1 MYLFQLLDKMK
12 LCVRGAAGKGGFMQ
26 FKKIFVAIA
35 VVLCVVITGIV
46 YIVSSKDTKAT
57 VFEEN
62 TTTIEVTLPTVVS
75 GEEELIYVYV
85 CGQVNNPGIVTLSKG
100 ARIFEAIQGA
110 GGITENGNP
119 DAINQAKP
127 VEDGQMIYIPM
138 IGEEYTMDSQEEEGD
153 KLVNINTASV
163 SELTTLPGIG
173 ESRANDIISYR
184 DSNGDFKTIEDIM
197 NVPGIKEAAF
207 NRIKDYIKV

>member
-1 MYLFQLLDKMK
+1 MRKGN
-12 LCVRGAAGKGGFMQ
+12 RREGGFMQ
-26 FKKIFVAIA
+26 IKKILMTVAVA
-35 VVLCVVITGIV
+35 VCVVATGIV
-46 YIVSSKDTKAT
+46 YIVSRKDTKAA

-62 TTTIEVTLPTVVS
+62 ITETEGTIPSVTEAV
-75 GEEELIYVYV
+75 EETIFVYV
-85 CGQVNNPGIVTLSKG
+85 CGQVNKPGIVELRKG
-100 ARIFEAIQGA
+100 ARIYEAIVGA

-127 VEDGQMIYIPM
+127 VEDGQMIYVPM
-138 IGEEYTMDSQEEEGD
+138 IGEECTTEGMEGQGD
-153 KLVNINTASV
+153 GLVNINTAGV

-184 DSNGDFKTIEDIM
+184 DSNGGFKSIEDIM

-207 NRIKDYIKV
+207 SRIKDYIKI

>member
-1 MYLFQLLDKMK
+1 MYLLRLLDKMK
-12 LCVRGAAGKGGFMQ
+12 LCVRGTAGKGGFMQ
-26 FKKIFVAIA
+26 FKKIFMAIA

-46 YIVSSKDTKAT
+46 YIVSGRDTKAT

-62 TTTIEVTLPTVVS
+62 TTDFETTAPIVIEE
-75 GEEELIYVYV
+75 EEELIYVYV
-85 CGQVNNPGIVTLSKG
+85 CGQVNNPGIVALKKG
-100 ARIFEAIQGA
+100 ARVFEAVEGA

-119 DAINQAKP
+119 AAVNQAKL

-138 IGEEYTMDSQEEEGD
+138 MGEDYTTEGADTQGD
-153 KLVNINTASV
+153 KLVNINTALV

-173 ESRANDIISYR
+173 ESRANDIIAYR
-184 DSNGDFKTIEDIM
+184 DSNGGFKAIEDIM

>member
-1 MYLFQLLDKMK
+1 
-12 LCVRGAAGKGGFMQ
+12 MQ
-26 FKKIFVAIA
+26 FKKIFIAIA

-46 YIVSSKDTKAT
+46 YIVSGRDTKAT

-62 TTTIEVTLPTVVS
+62 TTTIEVTAPTVNDGV
-75 GEEELIYVYV
+75 EELIYVYV
-85 CGQVNNPGIVTLSKG
+85 CGQVNNPGIVELRKG
-100 ARIFEAIQGA
+100 ARIYEAINIA

-127 VEDGQMIYIPM
+127 VEDGQMIYVPM
-138 IGEEYTMDSQEEEGD
+138 IGEEYTSENVESVGD
-153 KLVNINTASV
+153 KLVNINTAPV

-184 DSNGDFKTIEDIM
+184 DSNGGFKTIEDIM
-197 NVPGIKEAAF
+197 KVPGIKEAAF
-207 NRIKDYIKV
+207 SRIKDYIKV

>member
-1 MYLFQLLDKMK
+1 MK
-12 LCVRGAAGKGGFMQ
+12 LCVRGAARKGGFMQ
-26 FKKIFVAIA
+26 VKKIFIAIA
-35 VVLCVVITGIV
+35 VVVCVVITGIV
-46 YIVSSKDTKAT
+46 YIVSGRDTKAT

-62 TTTIEVTLPTVVS
+62 TTTIEVTSPNDID

-85 CGQVNNPGIVTLSKG
+85 CGQVNNPGIVELRKG
-100 ARIFEAIQGA
+100 ARIYEAINGA

-119 DAINQAKP
+119 DAINQAKT

-138 IGEEYTMDSQEEEGD
+138 IGEEYTIEHVESQGD
-153 KLVNINTASV
+153 GLVNINTAQV

-184 DSNGDFKTIEDIM
+184 ESNGGFKKIEDIM

-207 NRIKDYIKV
+207 SRIKDYIKV

>member
-1 MYLFQLLDKMK
+1 MRKGT
-12 LCVRGAAGKGGFMQ
+12 RRKGGFMQ
-26 FKKIFVAIA
+26 IKKIMMAVAVA
-35 VVLCVVITGIV
+35 VCVVATGIV
-46 YIVSSKDTKAT
+46 YIVSKKDTKAT

-62 TTTIEVTLPTVVS
+62 TTEIETTSAVVAETEAETIF
-75 GEEELIYVYV
+75 VYV
-85 CGQVNNPGIVTLSKG
+85 CGQVNKPGIVELRKG
-100 ARIFEAIQGA
+100 ARIYEAIEGA

-119 DAINQAKP
+119 DAINQAKA
-127 VEDGQMIYIPM
+127 VLDGQMIYIPM
-138 IGEEYTMDSQEEEGD
+138 IGEEYTTESYEEQGD
-153 KLVNINTASV
+153 KLVNINTADV

-184 DSNGDFKTIEDIM
+184 DSNGGFKKIEDIM

>member
-1 MYLFQLLDKMK
+1 MK
-12 LCVRGAAGKGGFMQ
+12 LCVRGAARKGGFMQ
-26 FKKIFVAIA
+26 FKKILIAIA
-35 VVLCVVITGIV
+35 VVVCVVITGIV
-46 YIVSSKDTKAT
+46 YIVSGRDTKAT

-62 TTTIEVTLPTVVS
+62 TTTIEVAAPTDFNN
-75 GEEELIYVYV
+75 EEELIYVYV
-85 CGQVNNPGIVTLSKG
+85 CGQVNTPGIVELRKG
-100 ARIFEAIQGA
+100 ARVFEAIIGA

-138 IGEEYTMDSQEEEGD
+138 IGEEYTTETVESQGD
-153 KLVNINTASV
+153 GLVNINTAQV

-184 DSNGDFKTIEDIM
+184 DSNGGFNKIEDIM